1 VWIPSDFYGRRA
13 TTAAFGE
20 SPAEVMTESM

>member
-1 VWIPSDFYGRRA
+1 VWIPSDFYGKRG
-13 TTAAFGE
+13 TTAVFGG